1 MTTPPYLS
9 KAIEYLDNWFEIQML
24 QDKNTP
30 GLSVAISYRGDVIY
44 KNAWGFANVEN
55 NEKITPEH
63 LFRIASHSKTFTAT
77 AIMQLVEVG
86 KMSLDDPVGEYL
98 DFLNT
103 NPDKRVSCITIRQLL
118 SHSSG
123 MVRDGKDSNFWSLR
137 NPFPSKEAI
146 VQELSKEPLA
156 IEYNT
161 RFKYSNYAYGLL
173 GWIIEEVS
181 GLCFA
186 DYMQKNIL
194 DPLKLTNVTT
204 EHNAETGNIVTGYSN
219 VTPSGEQIPLNS
231 TSQTEGLLGAT
242 GFCANPETLCKFY
255 TAIMPGSGQLLKD
268 KSKQEMLQKHIP
280 VPDMPK
286 ETHYGLG
293 FVCEEYGSRTLNGHS
308 GGMPGHT
315 SRSLF
320 DKQEGIVVSI
330 MTNSLAGQS
339 ANLQTGVWH
348 IIDFYKEHHIDN
360 NPLQNYH
367 GCFYSLWSLNH
378 FVPAKDKIYVS
389 EPKALKPF
397 NKCSE
402 LAQIKGHVFS
412 PPIESG
418 YGNYGENVTF
428 TMDKDDTVS
437 SIQYAGY
444 ELVPKARFLEL
455 MQDLKND
462 SANLSE
468 GF

>member
-1 MTTPPYLS
+1 MTTPSYLS

-30 GLSVAISYRGDVIY
+30 GLSVAISYQGDVIY
-44 KNAWGFANVEN
+44 KNAWGFSNIEN
-55 NEKITPEH
+55 NEEITPEH

-77 AIMQLVEVG
+77 AIMQLVEADKIDLDAPAG
-86 KMSLDDPVGEYL
+86 KYL
-98 DFLNT
+98 EFLNT
-103 NPDKRVSCITIRQLL
+103 NPDKRVSRITIRQLL

-123 MVRDGKDSNFWSLR
+123 MVRDGKDSNFWSMR
-137 NPFPSKEAI
+137 TPFPSKELV

-156 IEYNT
+156 IEHNT

-173 GWIIEEVS
+173 GWIIEEIF

-186 DYMQKNIL
+186 DYMQEHIL

-204 EHNAETGNIVTGYSN
+204 EHNEETGATVTGYSN
-219 VTPSGEQIPLNS
+219 ITPNGEQIPLNS
-231 TSQTEGLLGAT
+231 TCQTDGILGAT
-242 GFCANPETLCKFY
+242 GFCANPEAICKFY
-255 TAIMPGSGQLLKD
+255 TAIMPRSGQLLQD
-268 KSKQEMLQKHIP
+268 KTKQEMLQKFIS

-286 ETHYGLG
+286 DTNYGLG

-308 GGMPGHT
+308 GGMPGHS

-330 MTNSLAGQS
+330 MTNSLAGQP

-348 IIDFYKEHHIDN
+348 IIDFYKEHYTDN
-360 NPLQNYH
+360 NPLQNYQ

-397 NKCSE
+397 DKCSE
-402 LAQIKGHVFS
+402 LAQIKDHVFS
-412 PPIESG
+412 PITESG

-428 TMDKDDTVS
+428 AMNKNNTVS

-444 ELVPKARFLEL
+444 ELVTKGRFLEL

-462 SANLSE
+462 NANLSA
-468 GF
+468 GL